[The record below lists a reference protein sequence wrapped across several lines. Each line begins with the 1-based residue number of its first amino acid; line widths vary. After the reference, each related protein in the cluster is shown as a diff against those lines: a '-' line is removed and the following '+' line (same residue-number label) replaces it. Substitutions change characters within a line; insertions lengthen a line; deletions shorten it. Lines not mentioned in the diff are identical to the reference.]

1 MAKSEEERQGWIRA
15 INQGMI
21 GETDDSQDAPLDLTL
36 YQTAIEV
43 FQSVQSS
50 LLEVKTRQDYLV
62 AVDTLLY
69 RHRSSSALRV
79 PMKWIREQV
88 VEEEEEKKEPNAP
101 HKRVRST
108 ISDFWKT
115 RSTTPVVI
123 NGFSVEANSVYSA
136 ERVIGALS
144 RCILEFDK
152 VDRDQEMEGMLSSVK
167 RSPDSF
173 ITEVET
179 ASYARSILTGVLRS
193 KSRDDVLAAV
203 EKLVRKDVACV
214 KLESSE
220 PLHIDVSFAGDD
232 FSEYVPPPNDV
243 TGWLPTRPKKSKAWK
258 QRYFV
263 VSEGVLS
270 FFEKAHP
277 RPYGLRGQLVLADA
291 KVTILDENMLM
302 LQTKDNERHLRFD
315 NRGDFVKWKTII
327 ERATD
332 PEGTLESALAQESAA
347 PRRRTRTIGTVKPIW
362 AGKRAMKAMKGAK
375 DAGMKSIK
383 NARGIIARG
392 IRGGTPNNGEG
403 SRRRPEPDML
413 LASTR
418 TIQSKT
424 QKREPTVQVV
434 VELNS
439 ICKVMPNAKSGDQ
452 EALL

>member
-1 MAKSEEERQGWIRA
+1 
-15 INQGMI
+15 
-21 GETDDSQDAPLDLTL
+21 
-36 YQTAIEV
+36 
-43 FQSVQSS
+43 
-50 LLEVKTRQDYLV
+50 
-62 AVDTLLY
+62 
-69 RHRSSSALRV
+69 
-79 PMKWIREQV
+79 
-88 VEEEEEKKEPNAP
+88 
-101 HKRVRST
+101 
-108 ISDFWKT
+108 
-115 RSTTPVVI
+115 
-123 NGFSVEANSVYSA
+123 
-136 ERVIGALS
+136 
-144 RCILEFDK
+144 
-152 VDRDQEMEGMLSSVK
+152 
-167 RSPDSF
+167 
-173 ITEVET
+173 
-179 ASYARSILTGVLRS
+179 
-193 KSRDDVLAAV
+193 
-203 EKLVRKDVACV
+203 
-214 KLESSE
+214 
-220 PLHIDVSFAGDD
+220 LHIDVSFAGDD